1 MKQLLIPALLSV
13 QLAAV
18 LPAFASDVTE
28 ADLMQAATDLSQ
40 RYDTNYAAKDATA
53 MAALYAT
60 DGILVSPSGPI
71 VRGRDALK
79 EFYVKRF
86 ASGARHHAI
95 KVMEVHVQG
104 NGGYGLASFSV
115 SVSDAH
121 GDLREEHGSLVAVYS
136 RDADGWHMR
145 LVEPSV
151 PPTK

>member
-1 MKQLLIPALLSV
+1 MKRLLIPALLGV

-18 LPAFASDVTE
+18 LPALASDITE
-28 ADLMQAATDLSQ
+28 ADLMQAATDLSH
-40 RYDTNYAAKDATA
+40 RYDTNYAAKDAAA

-60 DGILVSPSGPI
+60 DGILVSPSGAI

-79 EFYVKRF
+79 DFYVKRF
-86 ASGARHHAI
+86 ASGARNHAI

-121 GDLREEHGSLVAVYS
+121 GDRHDEQGSLVAVYS
-136 RDADGWHMR
+136 RDADGWHIR
-145 LVEPSV
+145 LAEPSL
-151 PPTK
+151 PPKK